1 MKTISVKV
9 PQEIYDKLKTEA
21 DSRELTFSEHV
32 RNRLIGDDNRHP
44 RNDASLTEVL
54 QTLKNELG
62 IKNQLIDRLQT
73 DLSDQSKRHD
83 MIVAQMTTQVDH
95 VYLQLEDLRKS
106 QPWWKRVFGGTV

>member
-9 PQEIYDKLKTEA
+9 PQKIYDKLKTEA
-21 DSRELTFSEHV
+21 DSRELTVSEYV
-32 RNRLIGDDNRHP
+32 RHRLIGDDNRHT

-54 QTLKNELG
+54 QTLNNELG

>member
-1 MKTISVKV
+1 MSKFHKRFT
-9 PQEIYDKLKTEA
+9 TN
-21 DSRELTFSEHV
+21 SRQRRIHEGVTFSEYV
-32 RNRLIGDDNRHP
+32 RNRLIGDDNRHT

-54 QTLKNELG
+54 QTLNNELG

-83 MIVAQMTTQVDH
+83 MIVAQMTTQVDR

-106 QPWWKRVFGGTV
+106 